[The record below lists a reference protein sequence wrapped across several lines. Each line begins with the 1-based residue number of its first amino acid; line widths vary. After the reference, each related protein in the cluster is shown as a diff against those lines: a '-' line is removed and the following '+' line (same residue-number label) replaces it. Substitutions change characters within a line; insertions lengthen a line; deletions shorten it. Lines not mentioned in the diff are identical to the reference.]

1 MKKQATAPE
10 LEPMDATSV
19 VKAYKRWAPVYDA
32 VFGRLVEAGVKQAVA
47 EVNRHG
53 GSVLDVGV
61 GTGLS
66 LPYYKPSV
74 KVTGV
79 DLSPDMLERARERV
93 EKERL
98 KNVQSL
104 QVMDAG
110 NLRFPDATFDVT
122 VATYVLTVVPDPQK
136 VMHELARVTKP
147 GGKVIVVNHFS
158 IDKGVRGAIEK
169 RLAGFS
175 EFLGWRPEFPMETL
189 LVSNALKLLGTER
202 LKPFGLFTLLRFARA
217 AV

>member
-1 MKKQATAPE
+1 MKKQATAQD
-10 LEPMDATSV
+10 LEPMDASSV

-32 VFGRLVEAGVKQAVA
+32 VFGRLVEAGVKRAVA

-66 LPYYKPSV
+66 LPFYKPAV

-98 KNVQSL
+98 RNVAAL
-104 QVMDAG
+104 QVMDAA
-110 NLRFPDATFDVT
+110 NLRFADASFDVT
-122 VATYVLTVVPDPQK
+122 VATYVLTVVPDPQA

-147 GGKVIVVNHFS
+147 GGRVIVVNHFS
-158 IDKGVRGAIEK
+158 IDKGLRGAIEK

-189 LVSNALKLLGTER
+189 LVSGKLKLLSTER
-202 LKPFGLFTLLRFARA
+202 LKPFGLFTLLRFARTA
-217 AV
+217 